1 MSGFRDVTGHERTI
15 EHLKNAIASGRVSQA
30 YLLVG
35 DKGMGKKTIAQAFA
49 QTAGRRRPTIS
60 RTSWSG
66 GTRRKHRY
74 QSMISGRL

>member
-49 QTAGRRRPTIS
+49 QTLQCETLER
-60 RTSWSG
+60 
-66 GTRRKHRY
+66 
-74 QSMISGRL
+74 

>member
-35 DKGMGKKTIAQAFA
+35 DKGDGKENHRAGICPD
-49 QTAGRRRPTIS
+49 TAV
-60 RTSWSG
+60 
-66 GTRRKHRY
+66 
-74 QSMISGRL
+74 